1 MERIDFAAH
10 RRALMAELPEGSVVV
25 LCAAEEATRSNDTEY
40 HFRQDSNFFY
50 LTGFNEPDAVLV
62 LRPGQSPESIIFVRP
77 SDKLAEIWHGRRLGK
92 DKAADTLGVDLAFEI
107 AELESELPGLV
118 SGADNLACLP
128 GHSARGDKLVADLL
142 ATLRGGFRQ
151 GLVAPAKMQDLRP
164 LLHELRLFKSDA
176 EVALMAEAA
185 RISAR
190 AHIRAMQA
198 CQPGLYEYQ
207 LEAEIRHE
215 CAMAGAR
222 DMAYNSIVGAGDN
235 ACILHYTENNAPLND
250 GDLVLIDAGCEFEG
264 YAADI
269 TRTFPVNGKF
279 TEDQKALYQIVLDA
293 EKAAVAMLKPGVSIK
308 DANAVVLQILVSGL
322 VKLGILEGEVDALIE
337 QEAYKPYYMHG
348 LGHWLGIDVHDVGD
362 YHTPDRGR
370 QLEPGMVITVEPGLY
385 IGPDA
390 EVDPRWR
397 GIGVRVEDDILITED
412 GHRNLTADVPKEI
425 EEIEALMAG

>member
-1 MERIDFAAH
+1 MEPIDFAAH
-10 RRALMAELPEGSVVV
+10 RRALLSQLPAGSVLV
-25 LCAAEEATRSNDTEY
+25 LCAAEETTRSNDTEY
-40 HFRQDSNFFY
+40 HFRQDSDFFY

-62 LRPGQSPESIIFVRP
+62 LRPGQSPESVIFVRP

-92 DKAADTLGVDLAFEI
+92 QKAAETLGLDQAFEL

-118 SGADNLACLP
+118 SGAENLAYLP
-128 GHSARGDKLVADLL
+128 GHSARGDALVADLL
-142 ATLRGGFRQ
+142 TRLRAGFRQ
-151 GLVAPAKMQDLRP
+151 GLSAPAQMQDLRP
-164 LLHELRLFKSDA
+164 LLHDLRLFKSEA
-176 EVALMAEAA
+176 EVALMAQAA

-190 AHIRAMQA
+190 AHVRAMQA

-222 DMAYNSIVGAGDN
+222 DMAYNSIVGGGEN
-235 ACILHYTENNAPLND
+235 ACILHYTENDAPLKD
-250 GDLVLIDAGCEFEG
+250 GDLVLIDAGCEFQG

-269 TRTFPVNGKF
+269 TRTFPVNGQF
-279 TEDQKALYQIVLDA
+279 SEEQKALYQIVLEA
-293 EKAAVAMLKPGVSIK
+293 EKAAVAMLKPGISIK
-308 DANAVVLQILVSGL
+308 DANAVALKILVGGL
-322 VKLGILEGEVDALIE
+322 VELGILEGEVDSLIE
-337 QEAYKPYYMHG
+337 EEAYKPYYMHG

-362 YHTPDRGR
+362 YRTPDRGR

-397 GIGVRVEDDILITED
+397 GIGIRIEDDVLITEE
-412 GHRNLTADVPKEI
+412 GHRNLTVDVPKEI